1 MKKPLSRK
9 DAQAFRTRWEMV
21 NAVERTELLKTPLE
35 RKLQQLAA
43 LMTSVQLLGWTDTL
57 AAEVTEVR
65 ARWNRLRAARNA

>member
-1 MKKPLSRK
+1 
-9 DAQAFRTRWEMV
+9 MV